1 MNEFIVILITC
12 ASSEEAEKITETLV
26 SEKLIACGNIVSGVQ
41 SIFFWQGK
49 ISKEKESLIIA
60 KSVKKEFS
68 SVVARVK
75 TLHSYT
81 VPEIIA
87 LPLIEGSAE
96 YLRWIEETLRKIQ
109 SV

>member
-1 MNEFIVILITC
+1 MNEFIIILITC
-12 ASSEEAEKITETLV
+12 ASPEEAENITETLV

-41 SIFFWQGK
+41 SIFYWQGK
-49 ISKEKESLIIA
+49 VSKEKESLIIG
-60 KSVKKEFS
+60 KSVKTRFS

-87 LPLIEGSAE
+87 LPLVEGSAE
-96 YLRWIEETLRKIQ
+96 YLRWIEETVQ
-109 SV
+109 